1 MVEVLVLF
9 VVFAGSVIL
18 GLALGGRLR
27 SRRNRKS

>member
-9 VVFAGSVIL
+9 FVFAAAVVI

-27 SRRNRKS
+27 SRFRRKS